1 MILNLGQWCSRIF
14 GVECDKRTGPVY
26 FALHKDKQT
35 DQRGNELRQLFGDGK
50 VYSFH
55 VRCKDRIQRSKFDEL
70 LQNKLSSIPSD
81 DCTIM
86 EMSSFLPSVQQSF
99 IKGFLLKLNSDN
111 TITEKVVDELLRVD
125 AVSVCSYVQ
134 DRDEVWWQQHL
145 SPSEE
150 GTVMSTRYCV
160 IATGAPE
167 LHPSILN
174 IINNDVFYSFEEAYN
189 VLTEVRKLASIY
201 FYDRK

>member
-1 MILNLGQWCSRIF
+1 
-14 GVECDKRTGPVY
+14 
-26 FALHKDKQT
+26 
-35 DQRGNELRQLFGDGK
+35 
-50 VYSFH
+50 
-55 VRCKDRIQRSKFDEL
+55 
-70 LQNKLSSIPSD
+70 
-81 DCTIM
+81 M

-201 FYDRK
+201 FYDRKWPDLSFLGGVL